1 MSENYGKCMGKLLK
15 SDYTKIMQN
24 RLGMSK
30 KEVEQILK
38 VQEEILLDA
47 VKGGKK
53 VIFSGFGTFEMR
65 YYKGRTK
72 KKGLDLQ
79 EPTRGKPHVH
89 LKFKMSNALEKHL
102 CSEEN

>member
-1 MSENYGKCMGKLLK
+1 MSENYGECMGKLLK

-30 KEVEQILK
+30 KEVEQVLK

-47 VKGGKK
+47 VKGGN
-53 VIFSGFGTFEMR
+53 
-65 YYKGRTK
+65 KGRTK

-102 CSEEN
+102 SSEEN

>member
-1 MSENYGKCMGKLLK
+1 MSENYGECMGKLLK

-30 KEVEQILK
+30 KEVEQVLK
-38 VQEEILLDA
+38 EHEDILLDA
-47 VKGGKK
+47 VTGGQKG
-53 VIFSGFGTFEMR
+53 IFSGFGTFEIR

-79 EPTRGKPHVH
+79 EPTRGKSHVH
-89 LKFKMSNALEKHL
+89 LKFKMSNALEKYL
-102 CSEEN
+102 CSEKN

>member
-1 MSENYGKCMGKLLK
+1 
-15 SDYTKIMQN
+15 
-24 RLGMSK
+24 
-30 KEVEQILK
+30 
-38 VQEEILLDA
+38 
-47 VKGGKK
+47 
-53 VIFSGFGTFEMR
+53 MR

-72 KKGLDLQ
+72 KIGLDLQ